1 MKFKQKTQDQI
12 QEFLDDYKSSLIVG
26 SLVILILMLLV
37 STAYHIVVVSS
48 IAIAIGLLGY
58 LLWRK

>member
-1 MKFKQKTQDQI
+1 MKMKETV
-12 QEFLDDYKSSLIVG
+12 QEFIDDYKSSLIVG
-26 SLVILILMLLV
+26 SLVILTLMLLLL
-37 STAYHIVVVSS
+37 TAYHLVVFSS

>member
-1 MKFKQKTQDQI
+1 MKLKENFNSFI
-12 QEFLDDYKSSLIVG
+12 DDYKSSLIVG
-26 SLVILILMLLV
+26 SIVILTLMLLA
-37 STAYHIVVVSS
+37 SYAYHLVVVGS

>member
-1 MKFKQKTQDQI
+1 MKMKEKV
-12 QEFLDDYKSSLIVG
+12 QEFIDDYKSSLIVG
-26 SLVILILMLLV
+26 SFVILTLMLLLL
-37 STAYHIVVVSS
+37 TAYHIVVFSS